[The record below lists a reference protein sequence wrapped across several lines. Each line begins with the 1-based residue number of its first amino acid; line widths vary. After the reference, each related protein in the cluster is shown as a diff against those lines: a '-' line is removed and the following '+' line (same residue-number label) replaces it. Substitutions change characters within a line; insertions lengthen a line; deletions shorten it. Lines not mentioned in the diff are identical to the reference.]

1 MTTARAPAPTDPRAI
16 TRMSRGELDQLFRD
30 SPSGPIPTGPARGTA
45 ILLPGS
51 GLDRA
56 ISALVRALV
65 WKGKIFSPATSD
77 LKNRIGPLGIPLIR
91 ARVYQDRSWFAEG
104 QAIVLDYSKT
114 SLVARLIRDEIR
126 QVGPG
131 VYLGQVYWGKRRIAL
146 FMLEFP
152 GGQA

>member
-1 MTTARAPAPTDPRAI
+1 MTTARVPAPTDPRAI
-16 TRMSRGELDQLFRD
+16 ARMSRGELDQLFRD

-56 ISALVRALV
+56 LSALVRALV
-65 WKGKIFSPATSD
+65 WKGKIFSSATGD
-77 LKNRIGPLGIPLIR
+77 LKNRIGPLGVPLIR
-91 ARVYQDRSWFAEG
+91 ARVYQDRSWFAQG

-114 SLVARLIRDEIR
+114 SLVARMIRDEIR

-152 GGQA
+152 DGV